1 MATFR
6 TSQCQDGKENSK
18 CYEWRCQGG
27 AFKNALENLNAR
39 KSTSKNMLTG
49 ILSQNLWTYLYLDV
63 FCCLQVSGSVAGGTY
78 KWGETGL
85 IPGEGDLWP
94 DVSFCCWFTGK
105 WTCNWGN
112 LYVGGGG
119 LITGF
124 IASFTGK
131 LAGKLMGALF
141 SWGGGGRIIRGNL
154 LYLQPEIPTIPL
166 TDSVNCE
173 SLSDPNIHHA
183 SGFPRLYRK
192 HWSTK

>member
-1 MATFR
+1 MTTRWAGTNTHSLILARNFSVNLYFHPWKYKITMATFR

-112 LYVGGGG
+112 LYVGEGG
-119 LITGF
+119 L
-124 IASFTGK
+124 
-131 LAGKLMGALF
+131 LPDLLL
-141 SWGGGGRIIRGNL
+141 RLQGNW
-154 LYLQPEIPTIPL
+154 PV
-166 TDSVNCE
+166 S
-173 SLSDPNIHHA
+173 
-183 SGFPRLYRK
+183 
-192 HWSTK
+192 